1 MFGVLL
7 NLVVSVKIM
16 GQISRKY
23 KIIDMSLIISVVM
36 RLFIKYMYIKAH
48 TITTTQMNAGTR
60 SGEGE
65 RLMLFVVSQVIS
77 WKHPSH
83 KLATI
88 KVSCSY

>member
-7 NLVVSVKIM
+7 NLVVFVKMI
-16 GQISRKY
+16 GQIIRKY

-48 TITTTQMNAGTR
+48 TITNTQMNAGTR

-65 RLMLFVVSQVIS
+65 RLMLFIVSQVIS
-77 WKHPSH
+77 GKHPSH

-88 KVSCSY
+88 KVSCAY